1 MSSSPPPHVPAMSDA
16 AEILRA
22 ASQHGHRL
30 TRPRRLVVQ
39 ALAGAEE
46 PLSARAL
53 HEAVG
58 AERIDLVTVYRTLD
72 WLMEI
77 GLARAVLTGEGAE
90 RVELVPPG
98 RHTHHLVCDAC
109 GAVRTVSICGLD
121 RSIAERI
128 EREHDFHVDH
138 HQLVFHGRCGS
149 CHGEVEGAAG

>member
-1 MSSSPPPHVPAMSDA
+1 MADA
-16 AEILRA
+16 AEILRSA
-22 ASQHGHRL
+22 AKRGHRL
-30 TRPRRLVVQ
+30 TRPRRLVVE
-39 ALAGAEE
+39 ALAAAPE

-58 AERIDLVTVYRTLD
+58 TGRTDLVTVYRTLD

-77 GLARAVLTGEGAE
+77 GVARPVLTGEGAE
-90 RVELVPPG
+90 RVELVPAE

-128 EREHDFHVDH
+128 EREHGFRVDH
-138 HQLVFHGRCGS
+138 HQLIFHGRCGECPS
-149 CHGEVEGAAG
+149 